1 MAVRTEV
8 VSMILEVLPGVS
20 AAQVTDDLSLS
31 DLGAD
36 SVDRVEIILSIK
48 ERLNCDRPLSEFA
61 EIPNIG
67 ALVTFLSAVD
77 AS

>member
-8 VSMILEVLPGVS
+8 VSAIREVLPGLS

-36 SVDRVEIILSIK
+36 SVDRVEIILSIR
-48 ERLNCDRPLSEFA
+48 EQLGCDRPLSEFA

-67 ALVTFLSAVD
+67 ALIAFLSEVGE
-77 AS
+77 S